1 MKRARGDGDGDV
13 GEAKGGIDMT
23 EEEDRQET
31 DEDEEVLIER
41 SRQRRLQ
48 ILAKHGKGADA
59 GGGADHDR
67 GDTEHRDALDAP
79 EAPEA
84 APAPAPA
91 HPAPPPPQSSDE
103 DDMFADTPE
112 DADEHPGA
120 KFKPTSAKGLADNYD
135 DAEGYYNFQV
145 GEVLGGR
152 YEVFATHGKGVFS
165 SVLRARDLR
174 STDGGGRDAG
184 TSTHPQLAVAVK
196 VIRANDTMFKAGQME
211 KVILNKLSQA
221 DPQNKMHCIRML
233 DSFEYRSHLCLVFEA
248 MDMNLRDLT
257 KKYGRGIGLHIS
269 AVRTYATQMLIALDH
284 MKTCGVVHADIKPD
298 NILVNESRSAIKI
311 CDFGSAMFSGDNTI
325 TPYLV
330 SRFYRAPE
338 IILGLPYDHPLDMWS
353 VGCVIYELFTGQIL
367 FPGRTNNEMLKFMM
381 DVKGAFPKKMVK
393 KAELGFK
400 HFADDTGEKFC
411 FEEQDLLTKQM
422 VSRTI
427 EGVQVDAK
435 KTLGR
440 GCASS
445 SSAERKQVAHLVD
458 LLERVLTLDP
468 DKRITPA
475 EALNHPFIAHEAN
488 ANTNKAPK
496 APRPTFSSRP
506 RASALRQ
513 KT

>member
-1 MKRARGDGDGDV
+1 MKRARGDV
-13 GEAKGGIDMT
+13 GEAKGGVDMT
-23 EEEDRQET
+23 EEDRQET

-48 ILAKHGKGADA
+48 ILAKHGKGA
-59 GGGADHDR
+59 
-67 GDTEHRDALDAP
+67 EHRDALEAPEAP

-91 HPAPPPPQSSDE
+91 HPASPPPQSSDE

-120 KFKPTSAKGLADNYD
+120 KCKPTSAKGLADNYD

-353 VGCVIYELFTGQIL
+353 VGCVVYELFTGQIL

-393 KAELGFK
+393 KAEFGFK

-440 GCASS
+440 RCASS

-506 RASALRQ
+506 LASALRQ